1 MEIRTLGLDLG
12 KTSFHAVGF
21 DGRGHVVLRRRFS
34 RPQLLRFM
42 TTLPPCLVGM
52 EACCGAHHL
61 GRAFESHGHDVRL
74 MPPQYV
80 RPFVKAQKNDYLDAE
95 AIGEAV
101 QRPMM
106 RFVPL
111 KTVDQLDLQ
120 ALHRVRDRLV
130 ARRTGVI
137 NQLRAF
143 LLERGLTSRTG
154 RQHFARVLPELLA
167 DAGDALSPA
176 MQRII
181 EHLRNEWRTLE
192 DAIRDLTRQ
201 ITVIARQD
209 AACQRLIEIPGFG
222 ALSATA
228 LVAAIGKGTTFR
240 KGRDLAA
247 WLGLVPLQKTTG
259 GKPTLLGISK
269 RGNGYLRRLLLQG
282 ARSVHRLANRSRL
295 GCGAWLTALDARAHP
310 NVVAVALANKLVRI
324 AWAVLTREERYR
336 SPVLAPAS

>member
-1 MEIRTLGLDLG
+1 MLD
-12 KTSFHAVGF
+12 K
-21 DGRGHVVLRRRFS
+21 
-34 RPQLLRFM
+34 QN
-42 TTLPPCLVGM
+42 
-52 EACCGAHHL
+52 
-61 GRAFESHGHDVRL
+61 RA
-74 MPPQYV
+74 
-80 RPFVKAQKNDYLDAE
+80 A
-95 AIGEAV
+95 
-101 QRPMM
+101 
-106 RFVPL
+106 
-111 KTVDQLDLQ
+111 
-120 ALHRVRDRLV
+120 RVAR
-130 ARRTGVI
+130 RRTGVI

-143 LLERGLTSRTG
+143 LLERGVTSRTG

-167 DAGDALSPA
+167 DAGDVLSPA

-181 EHLRNEWRTLE
+181 EHLRNEWRALE

>member
-1 MEIRTLGLDLG
+1 MEIRTIGIDLG
-12 KTSFHAVGF
+12 KTSFHAVGL
-21 DGRGHVVLRRRFS
+21 DATGAVVLRRRFS
-34 RPQLLRFM
+34 RPQLMRFM
-42 TTLPPCLVGM
+42 VTLPPCLVGM
-52 EACCGAHHL
+52 EACCGAHHM
-61 GRAFESHGHDVRL
+61 GRALGGFGHDVRL
-74 MPPQYV
+74 MPPKYV

-95 AIGEAV
+95 AIAEAV
-101 QRPMM
+101 QRPTM

-120 ALHRVRDRLV
+120 ALHRVRHRLV

-143 LLERGLTSRTG
+143 LLERGLTPRTG
-154 RQHFARVLPELLA
+154 REHLAHVLPEVLA
-167 DAGDALSPA
+167 SAGEALSPA
-176 MQRII
+176 MQQLI
-181 EHLRNEWRTLE
+181 ERLREEWRGLDE
-192 DAIRDLTRQ
+192 EIRDLTSQ
-201 ITVIARQD
+201 LSAIARED
-209 AACQRLIEIPGFG
+209 VACQRLVEIPGFG
-222 ALSATA
+222 ALTATA

-282 ARSVHRLANRSRL
+282 ARSVHRLANRHRL
-295 GCGAWLTALDARAHP
+295 PFRIWLDALDARAHP

-324 AWAVLTREERYR
+324 AWAVLTRNVPYR
-336 SPVLAPAS
+336 PPALVAA

>member
-1 MEIRTLGLDLG
+1 MEIRTLGIDLG

-21 DGRGHVVLRRRFS
+21 DARGSVVLRRRFS
-34 RPQLLRFM
+34 RPQLMRFLA
-42 TTLPPCLVGM
+42 TLPSCLVGM
-52 EACCGAHHL
+52 EACCGAHHI
-61 GRAFESHGHDVRL
+61 GRQCAVHGHDVRL

-95 AIGEAV
+95 AIAEAV
-101 QRPMM
+101 QRPTM

-143 LLERGLTSRTG
+143 LLERGLTPRTG
-154 RQHFARVLPELLA
+154 RQHLARILPDLLA
-167 DAGDALSPA
+167 EVGERLSPA
-176 MQRII
+176 MQQII
-181 EHLRNEWRTLE
+181 EGLREEWRTLE
-192 DAIRDLTRQ
+192 TRINELTKQ
-201 ITVIARQD
+201 ITAIARQD
-209 AACQRLIEIPGFG
+209 VACQRLIEIPGFG

-228 LVAAIGKGTTFR
+228 LVAAIGKGTAFR

-282 ARSVHRLANRSRL
+282 ARSVHRLANRTRL
-295 GCGAWLTALDARAHP
+295 PFRLWLDGLDARAHP

-324 AWAVLTREERYR
+324 AWAVLTRDVPYR
-336 SPVLAPAS
+336 APALVAA

>member
-1 MEIRTLGLDLG
+1 M
-12 KTSFHAVGF
+12 A
-21 DGRGHVVLRRRFS
+21 
-34 RPQLLRFM
+34 
-42 TTLPPCLVGM
+42 TLPSCLVGM

-61 GRAFESHGHDVRL
+61 GRAFQSHGHEVRL

-95 AIGEAV
+95 AIAEAV
-101 QRPMM
+101 QRPTM

-111 KTVDQLDLQ
+111 KTMDQLDLQ

-130 ARRTGVI
+130 SRRTGVI

-143 LLERGLTSRTG
+143 LLERGVTARTG
-154 RQHFARVLPELLA
+154 RQHFARMLPTLLV
-167 DAGDALSPA
+167 DAGETLSPA
-176 MQRII
+176 ILHII
-181 EHLRNEWRTLE
+181 ECLQTEWRMLE
-192 DAIRDLTRQ
+192 EAIRDLTRQ
-201 ITVIARQD
+201 ITVIAQRD
-209 AACQRLIEIPGFG
+209 VACQRLVEIPGFG

-259 GKPTLLGISK
+259 GKPMLLGISK

-295 GCGAWLTALDARAHP
+295 ACGAWLTALDARAHP

-324 AWAVLTREERYR
+324 AWAVLTRDERYR
-336 SPVLAPAS
+336 PPALAAAV

>member
-1 MEIRTLGLDLG
+1 MEIRTLGIDLG

-21 DGRGHVVLRRRFS
+21 DAHGHVVLRRRFS
-34 RPQLLRFM
+34 RPQLARFM
-42 TTLPPCLVGM
+42 ATLSPCLVGM

-61 GRAFESHGHDVRL
+61 GRAFQAHGHDVRL

-101 QRPMM
+101 RRPTM

-120 ALHRVRDRLV
+120 ALHRVRNRLV
-130 ARRTGVI
+130 SRRTGVI

-143 LLERGLTSRTG
+143 LLERGLTPRTG
-154 RQHFARVLPELLA
+154 RQHLARILPELLV
-167 DAGDALSPA
+167 DAGEGLSPA
-176 MQRII
+176 MRTII
-181 EHLRNEWRTLE
+181 ERLRDEWRALE
-192 DAIRDLTRQ
+192 ESIRELTRQ
-201 ITVIARQD
+201 VTVIARED
-209 AACQRLIEIPGFG
+209 PACQRLIEIPGFG
-222 ALSATA
+222 PLSATA

-310 NVVAVALANKLVRI
+310 HVVAVALANKLVRI

-336 SPVLAPAS
+336 APVLATAS

>member
-1 MEIRTLGLDLG
+1 
-12 KTSFHAVGF
+12 
-21 DGRGHVVLRRRFS
+21 
-34 RPQLLRFM
+34 
-42 TTLPPCLVGM
+42 M

-61 GRAFESHGHDVRL
+61 GRAFAVHGHDVRL

-101 QRPMM
+101 QRPTM

-111 KTVDQLDLQ
+111 KTTDQLDLQ

-143 LLERGLTSRTG
+143 LLERGITPRAG
-154 RQHFARVLPELLA
+154 RRHLARILPDVLP
-167 DAGDALSPA
+167 DTRDALSPA

-181 EHLRNEWRTLE
+181 DRLREEWRTLE
-192 DAIRDLTRQ
+192 ADVHDLTRQ
-201 ITVIARQD
+201 ITLIARHD
-209 AACQRLIEIPGFG
+209 AACQRLMEIPGFG

-228 LVAAIGKGTTFR
+228 LVAAVGKGSTFR
-240 KGRDLAA
+240 KGRDMAA

-259 GKPTLLGISK
+259 GKPMLLGISK

-282 ARSVHRLANRSRL
+282 AHSVHRLANRSRL
-295 GCGAWLTALDARAHP
+295 ACGAWLTALDARAHP
-310 NVVAVALANKLVRI
+310 NVVAVALANKMVRI
-324 AWAVLTREERYR
+324 AWAVLTRGEPYQPTM
-336 SPVLAPAS
+336 SVVTGAN